1 MAALALPTSP
11 LSQQRLRRTE
21 RKGNHMRVAE
31 NSMTPIEA
39 LYQRARTS
47 PNGVAFIV
55 GDEKCKYAWLAAQ
68 AERLARGLAGRGIQ
82 KADRIALH
90 MLNRPEFVVAVYACF
105 HIAAVAVPLS
115 NRLKTIELRPL
126 LEQLRPALYIGDTNR
141 YSLVDEIDRSIL
153 PREKRFVAGD
163 MRENEGA
170 QPWASLFND
179 GSAPLP
185 VTADMHSPAV
195 LLPTLGTTGVFK
207 FVIHTQATLA
217 ALFGLPFMCGG
228 Q

>member
-1 MAALALPTSP
+1 
-11 LSQQRLRRTE
+11 
-21 RKGNHMRVAE
+21 MRIGE

-55 GDEKCKYAWLAAQ
+55 GDDKWKYGWLAAQ
-68 AERLARGLAGRGIQ
+68 AERLARGLAGRGIR
-82 KADRIALH
+82 KGDRIALQ
-90 MLNRPEFVVAVYACF
+90 MPNRPEFVVAVYACF
-105 HIAAVAVPLS
+105 HIGVVAVPLNS
-115 NRLKTIELRPL
+115 RLKTVELKPL
-126 LEQLRPALYIGDTNR
+126 LEQLQPALYICDANL
-141 YSLVDEIDRSIL
+141 YSQVDAIDCSIL

-163 MRENEGA
+163 MREDKGV
-170 QPWASLFND
+170 QPWASLLSD

-185 VTADMHSPAV
+185 VTADVHSPAV
-195 LLPTLGTTGVFK
+195 LLATSGTTGVPK
-207 FVIHTQATLA
+207 NVIHTQATLA

>member
-1 MAALALPTSP
+1 
-11 LSQQRLRRTE
+11 
-21 RKGNHMRVAE
+21 MRFGE

-55 GDEKCKYAWLAAQ
+55 GDDKWKYGWLAAQ

-82 KADRIALH
+82 KGDRIALH
-90 MLNRPEFVVAVYACF
+90 MPNRPEFVVAVYACF
-105 HIAAVAVPLS
+105 HIGAIAVPLN
-115 NRLKTIELRPL
+115 NRLEAVELKPL
-126 LEQLRPALYIGDTNR
+126 LERLRPALYIGDANL
-141 YSLVDEIDRSIL
+141 YGKVEAIDGSIL
-153 PREKRFVAGD
+153 PREKRFVAGH
-163 MRENEGA
+163 MREDKGVRR
-170 QPWASLFND
+170 WASLLSE

-185 VTADMHSPAV
+185 IAADVHSPAV
-195 LLPTLGTTGVFK
+195 LLATSGTTGVPK

>member
-1 MAALALPTSP
+1 
-11 LSQQRLRRTE
+11 
-21 RKGNHMRVAE
+21 MRIGE

-55 GDEKCKYAWLAAQ
+55 GDDKWKYGWLAAQ
-68 AERLARGLAGRGIQ
+68 AERLARGLAGRGIR
-82 KADRIALH
+82 KGDRIALQ
-90 MLNRPEFVVAVYACF
+90 MPNRPEFVVAVYACF
-105 HIAAVAVPLS
+105 HIGVVAVPLNS
-115 NRLKTIELRPL
+115 RLKTVELKPL
-126 LEQLRPALYIGDTNR
+126 LEQLQPALYICDANL
-141 YSLVDEIDRSIL
+141 YSQVDAIDCSIL

-163 MRENEGA
+163 MREDKGV
-170 QPWASLFND
+170 QPWASLLSD

-185 VTADMHSPAV
+185 VTADVHSPAV
-195 LLPTLGTTGVFK
+195 LLATSGTGVPK
-207 FVIHTQATLA
+207 NVIHTQATLA